1 MSSRISKLSST
12 SLPMADATAE
22 WQAQHSRLAALP
34 LRVLR
39 FIRGSLRA
47 KFIIIIVSLQIAVM
61 GAVTVVMERHQR
73 SAILEQ
79 ARLRALS
86 MGTSLAA
93 LSEGYVLSYNF
104 AKLEQA
110 AEKVTAD
117 DADVMYAAV
126 HLYDG
131 RVAAFS
137 GRDDLQGKRLDDP
150 ISQRAV
156 QAREPLL
163 QDIAMP
169 RTGEPGYDVAIPVFV
184 PQSSKKW
191 GTIRLGFSLKRAYEL
206 IHQTTRALFLLSL
219 GAILCG
225 TSLAILLSMRI
236 SKPIGQLVTGVHAFA
251 KGAYGRPI
259 HADASDEIGYLAQAF
274 EQMRISLQRHLAS
287 LADEKR
293 RLEEANRRLQ
303 ETQQQLI
310 QSERLA
316 AVGQMASRVA
326 HEVNNPLAIITTA
339 IRIIRK
345 QHQVDEAATEN
356 LQVIEEEINRIARTI
371 RELLDFARP
380 TPTQE
385 LVQVNAVIRSME
397 GLLAQNLRERQIGLD
412 IILEPE
418 LPLVRISADQ
428 LKQVILNMVRNAED
442 AMPQGGALVIRTAR
456 KGQLVEVGVTDTGCG
471 IAKEHLGRLFEP
483 FFTTKAKER
492 GLGLGLSVSYGIIK
506 GANGNIA
513 VESEVG
519 KGSTFRISLP
529 AAAGS
534 EGGIRHG

>member
-1 MSSRISKLSST
+1 MSSQVSKLFLT
-12 SLPMADATAE
+12 SLLMANARDE
-22 WQAQHSRLAALP
+22 WQAQRSGLAALP
-34 LRVLR
+34 LRVLQ

-47 KFIIIIVSLQIAVM
+47 KFMIIIVALQIAVM
-61 GAVTVVMERHQR
+61 GAVTVVMERQQR
-73 SAILEQ
+73 SAILEG

-86 MGTSLAA
+86 IGMSLAA

-110 AEKVTAD
+110 AAKVTAD
-117 DADVMYAAV
+117 DVDVRYAV
-126 HLYDG
+126 THLYDG

-150 ISQRAV
+150 VSQRAV

-191 GTIRLGFSLKRAYEL
+191 GTIRLGFSLKRAYGL

-219 GAILCG
+219 GAVLCG

-251 KGAYGRPI
+251 RGAYGRPI
-259 HADASDEIGYLAQAF
+259 QVNASDEIGYLARAF
-274 EQMRISLQRHLAS
+274 EEMRISLQRHLTS

-316 AVGQMASRVA
+316 AVGQMAARVA
-326 HEVNNPLAIITTA
+326 HEVNNPLAIIKTA
-339 IRIIRK
+339 IRIIMNQR
-345 QHQVDEAATEN
+345 QVDDPATEN
-356 LQVIEEEINRIARTI
+356 LQVIEEEIDRIARII
-371 RELLDFARP
+371 RELLEFSRP
-380 TPTQE
+380 VPTQD
-385 LVQVNAVIRSME
+385 LIQVNTVIRSLE
-397 GLLAQNLRERQIGLD
+397 GLLAQNLRARQIALD

-442 AMPQGGALVIRTAR
+442 AMPQGGELTIRTAR
-456 KGQLVEVGVTDTGCG
+456 QGQMVEASMTDTGCG
-471 IAKEHLGRLFEP
+471 IAKEHLGRLLDP

-506 GANGNIA
+506 GANGNIV

-519 KGSTFRISLP
+519 KGSTFRVSLP
-529 AAAGS
+529 AAGP
-534 EGGIRHG
+534 EGGISHG

>member
-1 MSSRISKLSST
+1 
-12 SLPMADATAE
+12 MAEATGA
-22 WQAQHSRLAALP
+22 WQAQRSRLAALP
-34 LRVLR
+34 LRALG

-47 KFIIIIVSLQIAVM
+47 KFILIIVALQIAVM
-61 GAVTVVMERHQR
+61 GAVTVVMERQQR

-86 MGTSLAA
+86 IGTSLAA

-117 DADVMYAAV
+117 DADVRYAV
-126 HLYDG
+126 THLYDG

-150 ISQRAV
+150 ISQRAL
-156 QAREPLL
+156 QATEPLL
-163 QDIAMP
+163 QDITMP
-169 RTGEPGYDVAIPVFV
+169 STGEPGYDVAIPVFV

-191 GTIRLGFSLKRAYEL
+191 GTIRLGFSLKRAYGQ

-251 KGAYGRPI
+251 RGAYGRPI
-259 HADASDEIGYLAQAF
+259 EVHASDEIGYLAQAF

-316 AVGQMASRVA
+316 AVGQMAARVA
-326 HEVNNPLAIITTA
+326 HEVNNPLAIIKTA
-339 IRIIRK
+339 IRIIR
-345 QHQVDEAATEN
+345 HQRQAADPATED
-356 LQVIEEEINRIARTI
+356 LQVIEEEIDRIARII

-380 TPTQE
+380 TPTRD
-385 LVQVNAVIRSME
+385 LVQVNTVIRSLE
-397 GLLAQNLRERQIGLD
+397 GLLAQNLRERQIALD
-412 IILEPE
+412 VILEPK

-442 AMPQGGALVIRTAR
+442 AMPQGGPLVIRTAR
-456 KGQLVEVGVTDTGCG
+456 KSQMVEVSVTDTGCG
-471 IAKEHLGRLFEP
+471 IAKEHLGRLFDP
-483 FFTTKAKER
+483 FFTTKAKEK

-506 GANGNIA
+506 GANGRITVN
-513 VESEVG
+513 SEVG
-519 KGSTFRISLP
+519 KGSTFRVSLP
-529 AAAGS
+529 AAS
-534 EGGIRHG
+534 RPEGGISDG